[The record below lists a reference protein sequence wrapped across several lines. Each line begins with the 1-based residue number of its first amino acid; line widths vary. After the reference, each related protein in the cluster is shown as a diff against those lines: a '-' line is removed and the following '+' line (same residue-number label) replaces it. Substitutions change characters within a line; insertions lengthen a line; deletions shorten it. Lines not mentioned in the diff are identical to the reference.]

1 MFASGFWNQISTAS
15 SGLQLLLVTSMA
27 GLAYIYAGYPLLVL
41 YQAKRTTKAG
51 GRRSESIELDRA
63 TVSVV
68 IVAHN
73 EARTLPRKIQ
83 SLLQS
88 KNAWRIREILIGSDG
103 STDGTEQA
111 LADLKEPCVK
121 VISFSERRGKP
132 SVLNDLVPTC
142 ASELVL
148 LADARQ
154 LFDSECVDRL
164 VERFKDPTVGI
175 VSGELV
181 LRTESQESAAATG
194 IGFYWRYE
202 KFIRRCESQWRGV
215 PGATGACYMLR
226 KELFQPIPPATI
238 LDDVAIPMLA
248 ITRGYRCLFEPAAV
262 VFDQPSKST
271 GQESV
276 RKRRTIAGVAQ
287 LARLYPRWLLPWRNP
302 LWFEYIS
309 HKMLRLASPILM
321 ALTFFVNVALA
332 EFPLYRFLLLT
343 QMAFYTAA
351 FVGWCYQAT
360 GRGSRLFGP
369 PLMFVTLNVTTAAA
383 IWDAMFSRYRV
394 VWQKT
399 M

>member
-1 MFASGFWNQISTAS
+1 MQIMTAS
-15 SGLQLLLVTSMA
+15 SGLQLLLAASLTV
-27 GLAYIYAGYPLLVL
+27 LAYIYAGYPLLL
-41 YQAKRTTKAG
+41 WYYAKRNSKAVPSPAEADG
-51 GRRSESIELDRA
+51 MDNA
-63 TVSVV
+63 TISVV

-73 EARTLPRKIQ
+73 EARTLPKKIQ
-83 SLLQS
+83 SLLAS
-88 KNAWRIREILIGSDG
+88 SNAWRIREILIGSDG
-103 STDGTEQA
+103 STDDTDRA
-111 LADLKEPCVK
+111 LAELKEPRVK
-121 VISFSERRGKP
+121 VISFSDRRGKP
-132 SVLNDLVPTC
+132 SVLNDLVPKC
-142 ASELVL
+142 ESGYVL

-154 LFDSECVDRL
+154 HFDSECIDRL
-164 VERFKDPTVGI
+164 LARFKDPMVGV
-175 VSGELV
+175 VSGELI
-181 LRTESQESAAATG
+181 LRTESHESAAAAG

-226 KELFQPIPPATI
+226 KELFQPIPTATI
-238 LDDVAIPMLA
+238 LDDVAIPMQA

-287 LARLYPRWLLPWRNP
+287 LACLFPHWLLPWRNP

-309 HKMLRLASPILM
+309 HKMLRLASPALM
-321 ALTFFVNVALA
+321 AVTLFANIALV
-332 EFPLYRFLLLT
+332 ELPFYRFLLLT
-343 QMAFYTAA
+343 QMAFYTSA
-351 FVGWCYQAT
+351 FVGWCYQAA

-369 PLMFVTLNVTTAAA
+369 PLMFVTLNLTTAAA

>member
-1 MFASGFWNQISTAS
+1 MSASALWMQIMTAS
-15 SGLQLLLVTSMA
+15 SGLQFLLGTSL
-27 GLAYIYAGYPLLVL
+27 GVLAYIYVGYPLLVW
-41 YQAKRTTKAG
+41 YRSRRNAKAIDDHSSPIKMQ
-51 GRRSESIELDRA
+51 DA

-73 EARTLPRKIQ
+73 EARILPRKIQ
-83 SLLQS
+83 SLLAS
-88 KNAWRIREILIGSDG
+88 ENAWRIREILIGSDG
-103 STDGTEQA
+103 STDGTDRV
-111 LADLKEPCVK
+111 LAELHEPRVK
-121 VISFSERRGKP
+121 LISFSERRGKP
-132 SVLNDLVPTC
+132 SVLNDVVPKC
-142 ASELVL
+142 QSDYVL

-154 LFDSECVDRL
+154 LFDSKCLDRL
-164 VERFKDPTVGI
+164 LAQFEDPSVGV
-175 VSGELV
+175 VSGELI
-181 LRTESQESAAATG
+181 LRTESQESTAAAG

-238 LDDVAIPMLA
+238 LDDVAIPMQA
-248 ITRGYRCLFEPAAV
+248 ITRGYRCLFEPQAV
-262 VFDQPSKST
+262 VFDEPSKST

-287 LARLYPRWLLPWRNP
+287 LACLFPQWLLPWKNP

-309 HKMLRLASPILM
+309 HKMLRLASPVFM
-321 ALTFFVNVALA
+321 ALTLIANLALA
-332 EFPLYRFLLLT
+332 ELPLYRLLLLT
-343 QMAFYTAA
+343 QMAFYTSA
-351 FVGWCYQAT
+351 FVGWCYQAA

-383 IWDAMFSRYRV
+383 IWDALFSRYRV